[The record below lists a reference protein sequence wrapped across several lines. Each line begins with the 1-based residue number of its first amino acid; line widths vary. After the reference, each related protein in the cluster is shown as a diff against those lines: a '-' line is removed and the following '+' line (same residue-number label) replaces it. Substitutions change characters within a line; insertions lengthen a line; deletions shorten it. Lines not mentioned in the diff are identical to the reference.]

1 MTEEDGGTSPAR
13 WRTRV
18 QKDGE
23 AYRLSGEKLYVTNA
37 PVADLFLVVG
47 SESPDAGALGLTAL
61 LVPRETAGLRVE
73 PLEPTF
79 GLHGSPMGRVSF
91 DDCLLPPDALLGGSR
106 AGLGVLQ
113 TCMRVERTCILA
125 GFLGAAQRDLAACVA
140 RMRGRR
146 GADGPLL
153 GHQAV
158 SHRLAR
164 MHCRLESAR
173 SVLYL
178 GTDALDRGTAAAHD
192 PAVVKLTLSETIV
205 ACALDAMQLLGG
217 AAWVDPNG
225 SGSALADAIGT
236 LSASGTSDAQLNTIA
251 SALTRIYS

>member
-1 MTEEDGGTSPAR
+1 
-13 WRTRV
+13 
-18 QKDGE
+18 
-23 AYRLSGEKLYVTNA
+23 
-37 PVADLFLVVG
+37 
-47 SESPDAGALGLTAL
+47 
-61 LVPRETAGLRVE
+61 
-73 PLEPTF
+73 
-79 GLHGSPMGRVSF
+79 MGRVSF

-173 SVLYL
+173 SVLYQ